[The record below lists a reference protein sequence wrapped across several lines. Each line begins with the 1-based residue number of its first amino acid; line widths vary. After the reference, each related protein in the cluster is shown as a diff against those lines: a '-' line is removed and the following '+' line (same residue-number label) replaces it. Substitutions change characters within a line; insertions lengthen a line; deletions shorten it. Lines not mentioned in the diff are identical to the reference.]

1 MKLLFNALSILG
13 KQKTLGPLPSDKILV
28 ERTLRMAWPAIVESF
43 LSALISFVDTVM
55 VSALGSYAI
64 AAVGLTAQPR
74 FLCLTVFFSISIAVS
89 ALTARRKGEGNRDEA
104 NRVLVQ
110 SLVITFILSA
120 LITLL
125 AFAFTEPVLRF
136 AGSQSDTHEYSTEYF
151 HIITAS
157 LVLQAFTFVVNA
169 AQRGAGNTKIAMK
182 TNLLS
187 NGVNIMFNFLL
198 IEGRFGFP
206 ALGVKGAAIA
216 SVIGFAAGFILSAV
230 SVLKPQGYLFL
241 FYRNNS
247 LRFEN
252 RILSGLYKVGIG
264 ALIEQVFLRVGF
276 FLYTTVV
283 ANLGTTSFAAHQ
295 IGMHILSISFAV
307 GDGFSVAGVALVGQS
322 LGEKRSDM
330 AKIYASF
337 CQRMGLLCSLCIALI
352 YSTLGR
358 NIYRIFSSDADILFY
373 GSIIMK
379 IIAAA
384 VILQIAQVINLGCL
398 RGAGDTGYT
407 AVVSLISVA
416 IIRPFS
422 GWLLVYP
429 LHLGLIGAW
438 LGLLLDQF
446 MRFLLTW
453 LRFRSGKWQKIE
465 I

>member
-1 MKLLFNALSILG
+1 MLVFNARSAIG
-13 KQKTLGPLPSDKILV
+13 KQSVLGELPSDKVLFAD
-28 ERTLRMAWPAIVESF
+28 TLRMAWPAIVESF
-43 LSALISFVDTVM
+43 LSALISLVDTVM

-64 AAVGLTAQPR
+64 AAVGLTSQPR

-110 SLVITFILSA
+110 SLVITFFLSA
-120 LITLL
+120 AVTVL
-125 AFAFTEPVLRF
+125 AFVFTEPILRF
-136 AGSQSDTHEYSTEYF
+136 AGSQKDTHDYSTEYF
-151 HIITAS
+151 RIIIAS
-157 LVLQAFTFVVNA
+157 LALQAFTFVVNA

-187 NGVNIMFNFLL
+187 NGVNIVFNFLL

-216 SVIGFAAGFILSAV
+216 SVIGFGAGFVLSAA

-247 LRFEN
+247 LRFDS
-252 RILSGLYKVGIG
+252 RILSGLYKVGSG
-264 ALIEQVFLRVGF
+264 ALIEQAFLRIGF
-276 FLYTTVV
+276 FLYAIVV
-283 ANLGTTSFAAHQ
+283 ANLGTAAFAAHQ
-295 IGMHILSISFAV
+295 IGMNILSISFAI
-307 GDGFSVAGVALVGQS
+307 GDGLSVAGIALVGQS
-322 LGEKRSDM
+322 LGKKRADL

-337 CQRMGLLCSLCIALI
+337 CRRMGLLCSLCIALI

-358 NIYRIFSSDADILFY
+358 DIYRIFSSDAEILSY

-379 IIAAA
+379 IVA
-384 VILQIAQVINLGCL
+384 VTVVLQVAQVINLGCL
-398 RGAGDTGYT
+398 RGAGDTRYT

-429 LHLGLIGAW
+429 LNFGLTGAW

-446 MRFLLTW
+446 VRFFLTW
-453 LRFRSGKWQKIE
+453 LRFKSGKWQKIE